1 MFGEGSRHESLI
13 NLPMN
18 RIAKL
23 PLRFLVVLLLAATW
37 SMTGVF
43 AASGTERS
51 ESPSFSAAKSVAV
64 PKIGKVADGI
74 LDWIGLKSTLSKPP
88 GGSDLILRSADG
100 TRQIRFDL
108 TNPHGLK
115 PHVNVET
122 FTPRNLFP
130 GDRKM
135 IQTANPH
142 VFPAP

>member
-1 MFGEGSRHESLI
+1 MNYLVIWLLTLLFSL
-13 NLPMN
+13 
-18 RIAKL
+18 
-23 PLRFLVVLLLAATW
+23 
-37 SMTGVF
+37 
-43 AASGTERS
+43 SGPAMDRNADFWQSTL
-51 ESPSFSAAKSVAV
+51 AAKSVAV

-88 GGSDLILRSADG
+88 VGSDLILRSADG